1 MKLKYLFS
9 ASAMLA
15 LMAACSNEVE
25 TLTNEMVADR
35 PSAGQVE
42 IVSTFGDAD
51 SRASWTGAGWK
62 FNEETDRFGVMLMD
76 TWNQTNEGQTTID
89 DYTFVD
95 YIHTNY
101 PFHSE
106 DGGYT
111 WQSPENAPLSEGNY
125 FFTFPFDP
133 TYQHRG
139 RVYFEVPN
147 VQSNVTEAGV
157 VNAAWPVKYYQ
168 KYLGYAFIP
177 AQSGVNKVDVSFHS
191 LFANPK
197 FKIMNATGMNI
208 RMIKMLVRT
217 HQDGKAGQ
225 PELMPTK
232 LQLAPLSAGFDR
244 VNNDYAAGEFN
255 GAEETAAL
263 FSHATT
269 VENGFFGENKLDG
282 VYEYVLDCG
291 DNYVVPAG
299 EFFRL
304 SAVMPAGEYWNF
316 DIYAFVEIQNSEKT
330 TGIIRLTGLDKS
342 DWSNMDTQN
351 GSMQTVLK
359 PGITQVL
366 TASFDANSVAN
377 LGLKDFTVVTSEDLA
392 FVVDLKAKDGGR
404 DLVIIKTLG
413 DDVVLTKEVYDL
425 ISDVN
430 RKGIKWQIDGTIV
443 IPADAAAD
451 AIDQLTTGEGG
462 VKTTIINKGTQVL
475 TKDLVECDV
484 INEGTLAG
492 GVTIYGDVYNAKGA
506 KMSVTNVYGKVNNKG
521 EITVEYVQGSICNG
535 KYYAEKDKAAIAP
548 VVEASATIVTA
559 KGSVRN
565 WANMKL
571 NNMKGGYS
579 WSNKPGATLELLGS
593 DEQFA
598 DSGANHEGAVLTISG
613 EYPSFY
619 NLANT
624 GVVNVNANVTMKG
637 TATGNAGE
645 INIAEGA
652 TLNGKE
658 NVYNYA
664 TINVKG
670 KLYDKIYNSGV
681 VNVVEDGLVIVEDKV
696 LTKNFKFEP
705 YDDGMQV
712 EYKSGGDGIIDVTAA
727 NATPS
732 AQAAKANNTENIIF
746 AYTVGEEETAKALEA
761 ALKARIS
768 NKNYGVNEI
777 NLTWASTSATKFS
790 GFLDAASNV
799 KAVLI
804 ENNLLLDGHTR
815 FTMIEGSG
823 FCVAKGATLT
833 IKNDC
838 ALRLADNVNAIING
852 TLKANNHAA
861 LRGDVKVLGTGEVY
875 VETATVEWTKPN
887 FRGTW
892 ID

>member
-177 AQSGVNKVDVSFHS
+177 AQSGVNKVDVSFHP

-475 TKDLVECDV
+475 TKNLVNCDV
-484 INEGTLAG
+484 INEGTLTG

-521 EITVEYVQGSICNG
+521 EITVEYVQGSIYNG
-535 KYYAEKDKAAIAP
+535 KYYAEKDDAAIAP

-559 KGSVRN
+559 NATVNN
-565 WANMKL
+565 WASMKL
-571 NNMKGGYS
+571 NNLNGERG

-593 DEQFA
+593 EVMFGQ
-598 DSGANHEGAVLTISG
+598 GGENHRDATMVISG
-613 EYPSFY
+613 NYPSFY
-619 NLANT
+619 NLQNT
-624 GVVNVNANVTMKG
+624 GVVEVKSEVVLMG
-637 TATGNAGE
+637 TANYNTGV
-645 INIAEGA
+645 INIKEGA
-652 TLNGKE
+652 SLK
-658 NVYNYA
+658 
-664 TINVKG
+664 
-670 KLYDKIYNSGV
+670 
-681 VNVVEDGLVIVEDKV
+681 
-696 LTKNFKFEP
+696 
-705 YDDGMQV
+705 
-712 EYKSGGDGIIDVTAA
+712 
-727 NATPS
+727 
-732 AQAAKANNTENIIF
+732 AAKANCTDM
-746 AYTVGEEETAKALEA
+746 
-761 ALKARIS
+761 IS
-768 NKNYGVNEI
+768 
-777 NLTWASTSATKFS
+777 A
-790 GFLDAASNV
+790 
-799 KAVLI
+799 
-804 ENNLLLDGHTR
+804 
-815 FTMIEGSG
+815 
-823 FCVAKGATLT
+823 
-833 IKNDC
+833 
-838 ALRLADNVNAIING
+838 
-852 TLKANNHAA
+852 
-861 LRGDVKVLGTGEVY
+861 
-875 VETATVEWTKPN
+875 
-887 FRGTW
+887 
-892 ID
+892 